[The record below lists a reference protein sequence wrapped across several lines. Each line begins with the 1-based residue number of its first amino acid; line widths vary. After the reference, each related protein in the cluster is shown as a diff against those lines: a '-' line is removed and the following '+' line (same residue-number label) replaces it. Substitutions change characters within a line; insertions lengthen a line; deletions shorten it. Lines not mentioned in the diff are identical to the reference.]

1 MPIRLPGALKGRS
14 ALLIP
19 AFLLLLRFGLILSPL
34 SPWLRD
40 DHQLASPLTS
50 FTRLKEGVWLFQN
63 GIDPYHGGVFRHSPL
78 TLALFS
84 TVIPPIPLVSAFV
97 WTAADGI
104 SAWSLLEIWRAR
116 ISPKTDPAGGLM
128 LASLY
133 LANPYNFAPTIALST
148 SSLDNSLLLLALR
161 FTVLQRASPA
171 VLLLALLSFSSLPS
185 VLLLAPL
192 VMIILSGSRSATT
205 IPEIDLKKAVRV
217 VAEFAVYMAAFV
229 GASTFVAGSWGW
241 VLQTWGA
248 TVMLP
253 DLTPNPGLWWYF
265 FTEMFDHYRP
275 FFLLTFSL
283 HPLIYVA
290 PICLKF
296 QHDPLF
302 AFFLLQGII
311 STFKSYPTLSDA
323 GLYVSL
329 IGLFPELYP
338 YFRHPLVTGLLHLHA
353 AVLLPLFHYLWLDAG
368 TGNAN
373 FFYASTLVF
382 GLANGATI
390 VDSLW
395 AGLRSTIGE
404 KEGWD
409 VVQL

>member
-1 MPIRLPGALKGRS
+1 MPKRLSGAAYARP

-19 AFLLLLRFGLILSPL
+19 ALLLLLRFSLILSPL

-50 FTRLKEGVWLFQN
+50 FTRLKEGIWFFQK

-78 TLALFS
+78 TLALF
-84 TVIPPIPLVSAFV
+84 TLIPPIPLVSALL
-97 WTAADGI
+97 WTVADGI
-104 SAWSLLEIWRAR
+104 AAWCLAEIWRAR
-116 ISPKTDPAGGLM
+116 IAPRGHDGRGVL

-133 LANPYNFAPTIALST
+133 LSKPYNFLPTVALSS
-148 SSLDNSLLLLALR
+148 SSLDNAFLLLALR
-161 FTVLQRASPA
+161 FAALQQVSPS
-171 VLLLALLSFSSLPS
+171 LILLAVLSFSSLPS
-185 VLLLAPL
+185 ILLLPPL
-192 VMIILSGSRSATT
+192 VMILLAGPKPTVPLPKYSPKTALRI
-205 IPEIDLKKAVRV
+205 
-217 VAEFAVYMAAFV
+217 VAEFALYMV
-229 GASTFVAGSWGW
+229 VLTGASRFVAGSWGW

-265 FTEMFDHYRP
+265 FTEMFDQYRP

-290 PICLKF
+290 PMCLKF

-323 GLYVSL
+323 GLYISL
-329 IGLFPELYP
+329 LGIFPEIYSH
-338 YFRHPLVTGLLHLHA
+338 FRHPLVTALLHLHA
-353 AVLLPLFHYLWLDAG
+353 ALLLPLFHYLWLDAG

-382 GLANGATI
+382 GLANGSTI
-390 VDSLW
+390 VEALW
-395 AGLRSTIGE
+395 AGLHSTIGE
-404 KEGWD
+404 KEGWE

>member
-1 MPIRLPGALKGRS
+1 MPVRLP
-14 ALLIP
+14 LLIP

-50 FTRLKEGVWLFQN
+50 FTRLKEGIWLFQK

-78 TLALFS
+78 TLALF
-84 TVIPPIPLVSAFV
+84 TTLIPPLPLVSALV
-97 WTAADGI
+97 WTAADGLA
-104 SAWSLLEIWRAR
+104 AWCLGEIWRAR
-116 ISPKTDPAGGLM
+116 IAPNADEGRGLL

-133 LANPYNFAPTIALST
+133 LANPYNLGPTLALST
-148 SSLDNSLLLLALR
+148 SSLDNALLLLSLR
-161 FTVLQRASPA
+161 FAVLQRPSPA
-171 VLLLALLSFSSLPS
+171 VLLLALLSFSSLPA
-185 VLLLAPL
+185 VLLLVPL
-192 VMIILSGSRSATT
+192 VMIVLSGPRATAV
-205 IPEIDLKKAVRV
+205 PRKVDLNAAGRAVG
-217 VAEFAVYMAAFV
+217 EFALYTIAFA

-329 IGLFPELYP
+329 LGLFPEIYT
-338 YFRHPLVTGLLHLHA
+338 YFRHPLVTALLHLHA

-404 KEGWD
+404 KDGWD